1 MATMAVILVLVLKF
15 LVIHILYSSV
25 IVIYFSRTHLT
36 EWKSSTM
43 GNLLEIILPSIH
55 ITFFSV
61 RQYTQILTWT
71 ICGDW
76 LFR

>member
-1 MATMAVILVLVLKF
+1 
-15 LVIHILYSSV
+15 
-25 IVIYFSRTHLT
+25 LT